1 MSLEEN
7 ILYQD
12 ASDSHHIKDTV
23 NIHSHNKLNTTDSKN
38 NTITDEI
45 NTENGNG
52 ITNNITAASTTDSLL
67 DNSDDNEQDP
77 DQDEADVVGRALT
90 AIVDIGSNGIRFSI
104 SSKAP
109 HHARIMPCV
118 FKDRLGIS
126 LFDAQLPDSANSNQQ
141 AKKPIPQDAI
151 QEIVQAM
158 IRFKWICEDFGVPEN
173 GVRVVATEATR
184 EAANSKEFRDIIYQT
199 TGWKVDLL
207 SKEDEGRCGA
217 YGVASSFH
225 DISGLFM
232 DLGGGSSQISWI
244 SANDGEVRISE
255 YPVSLPY
262 GAAALTHRLKF
273 EDSREVYDEI
283 KKAYELAL
291 EKINLPQSLID
302 EAEREGGFRLF
313 VCGGGFRGLGHLI
326 LSQNPNYPIQ
336 TIING
341 YSIGFKQVK
350 NMSNYL
356 LLKNEIPKFNSNNIN
371 NNNEKEKIFRVSA
384 RREQQLPAVG
394 LLVSAAFESL
404 PKIKTVHF
412 SEGGVREGVLY
423 SMIPNS
429 IKIED
434 PLLTATR
441 PYAPLLSDNYWDL
454 LKTGLPT
461 IGVPDEV
468 AHRVVPALCNIAFVH
483 CSYPKELQPTAALH
497 IATTG
502 IISGSHGL
510 SHKIRALIGIACCER
525 WGADIPPIEESYY
538 KKLEKLVL
546 EADSDNGESL
556 LYWTKYCGKM
566 MYVIC
571 GIHPGGNIRPGS
583 LLFKVRNSAS
593 ATTTPGAISTTIGTA
608 NASANE
614 SADELEISVNNNLK
628 NLNFTNPPIMAKSEV
643 LVILPTD
650 DVKYS
655 YSVRSRIMTLQ
666 KKIKKLNKTYNG
678 PEKVKVIV
686 QYGNTNEV

>member
-1 MSLEEN
+1 
-7 ILYQD
+7 
-12 ASDSHHIKDTV
+12 
-23 NIHSHNKLNTTDSKN
+23 
-38 NTITDEI
+38 
-45 NTENGNG
+45 
-52 ITNNITAASTTDSLL
+52 
-67 DNSDDNEQDP
+67 
-77 DQDEADVVGRALT
+77 
-90 AIVDIGSNGIRFSI
+90 
-104 SSKAP
+104 
-109 HHARIMPCV
+109 
-118 FKDRLGIS
+118 
-126 LFDAQLPDSANSNQQ
+126 
-141 AKKPIPQDAI
+141 
-151 QEIVQAM
+151 
-158 IRFKWICEDFGVPEN
+158 
-173 GVRVVATEATR
+173 
-184 EAANSKEFRDIIYQT
+184 
-199 TGWKVDLL
+199 
-207 SKEDEGRCGA
+207 
-217 YGVASSFH
+217 
-225 DISGLFM
+225 
-232 DLGGGSSQISWI
+232 
-244 SANDGEVRISE
+244 
-255 YPVSLPY
+255 
-262 GAAALTHRLKF
+262 
-273 EDSREVYDEI
+273 
-283 KKAYELAL
+283 
-291 EKINLPQSLID
+291 
-302 EAEREGGFRLF
+302 
-313 VCGGGFRGLGHLI
+313 
-326 LSQNPNYPIQ
+326 
-336 TIING
+336 
-341 YSIGFKQVK
+341 
-350 NMSNYL
+350 MSNYL
-356 LLKNEIPKFNSNNIN
+356 LLKNEVPKFNSNNIN

-571 GIHPGGNIRPGS
+571 GIHPGGNIRPV
-583 LLFKVRNSAS
+583 LTKVLMN
-593 ATTTPGAISTTIGTA
+593 
-608 NASANE
+608 
-614 SADELEISVNNNLK
+614 
-628 NLNFTNPPIMAKSEV
+628 
-643 LVILPTD
+643 
-650 DVKYS
+650 
-655 YSVRSRIMTLQ
+655 
-666 KKIKKLNKTYNG
+666 
-678 PEKVKVIV
+678 
-686 QYGNTNEV
+686 